1 MGATTARR
9 HESGLL
15 WASRPALWTL
25 TRITMSRPFGPIRR
39 VPRLGWVASDPTLIR
54 AVLNDHQHFTLL
66 GEGGV
71 GHLWEQVLGPYVTRL
86 FDGPGH
92 ADLRRRAR
100 DLFTEDNSAALVER
114 AAGPVYADVTARLAA
129 GDRVDV
135 AAAARL
141 VVGRLMADLLGLQI
155 PQDSP
160 DSAYLDTFAAG
171 ERLAALALDT
181 AASTELP
188 PERIEAAKE
197 IVASLTSG
205 VPAAYAGADPDTL
218 LGRCREAGITLE
230 EASGLA
236 SLLLV
241 AGTETAASAM
251 ARTIA
256 LIHDTGQQEPLLA
269 DPGLVGDAVREGL
282 RVTTPAPVIGRHVS
296 ADVTVAGRRLRRDER
311 ILLVTYAADNLAGG
325 FDLARPYDP
334 RSRQLWFGAGR
345 HLCLGAPV
353 ARAEIARMVTAVR
366 APGRP
371 YRIVSR
377 SYARKVMI
385 PSYASLVIELD
396 R

>member
-1 MGATTARR
+1 MGATTAER
-9 HESGLL
+9 HESRLL

-25 TRITMSRPFGPIRR
+25 TRITMARPFGPIRR
-39 VPRLGWVASDPTLIR
+39 VPRLGWVASEPTLIR
-54 AVLNDHQHFTLL
+54 AVLNDHEHFTLL

-71 GHLWEQVLGPYVTRL
+71 GHLWEQILGPYVTRL
-86 FDGPGH
+86 FDGAGH

-100 DLFTEDNSAALVER
+100 DLFTEENSAALVER

-129 GDRVDV
+129 GGQVDV
-135 AAAARL
+135 AASARL

-155 PQDSP
+155 PPDSP
-160 DSAYLDTFAAG
+160 DSTYLETFAAG

-197 IVASLTSG
+197 IVKSLTSG
-205 VPAAYAGADPDTL
+205 VPAAYASAEPDTL

-251 ARTIA
+251 ARTVA
-256 LIHDTGQQEPLLA
+256 LIHDTRQQEPLLA
-269 DPGLVGDAVREGL
+269 DPGLIRDAVREGL

-296 ADVTVAGRRLRRDER
+296 ADVTVADRRLRKDER

-325 FDLARPYDP
+325 FDLTRPYDP

-353 ARAEIARMVTAVR
+353 ARAEIARMVEAVC
-366 APGRP
+366 AAGRP
-371 YRIVSR
+371 YRIISR

-385 PSYASLVIELD
+385 PSYASLVVELD
-396 R
+396 

>member
-1 MGATTARR
+1 M
-9 HESGLL
+9 
-15 WASRPALWTL
+15 ASE
-25 TRITMSRPFGPIRR
+25 
-39 VPRLGWVASDPTLIR
+39 PTLIR
-54 AVLNDHQHFTLL
+54 AVLNDHEHFTLL

-71 GHLWEQVLGPYVTRL
+71 GHLWEQILGPYVTRL
-86 FDGPGH
+86 FDGAGH

-100 DLFTEDNSAALVER
+100 DLFTEENSAALVER

-129 GDRVDV
+129 GNQVDV

-141 VVGRLMADLLGLQI
+141 VVGRLMADLLGLQL
-155 PQDSP
+155 PPDSP
-160 DSAYLDTFAAG
+160 DSTYLETFTAG

-188 PERIEAAKE
+188 PERIEAAKQ
-197 IVASLTSG
+197 IVKSLTSG
-205 VPAAYAGADPDTL
+205 VPAAYASAEPDTL

-251 ARTIA
+251 ARTVA

-269 DPGLVGDAVREGL
+269 DHGLIGDAVREGL

-296 ADVTVAGRRLRRDER
+296 ADVTLAGRRLRRDER

-353 ARAEIARMVTAVR
+353 ARAEIARMVAAVC
-366 APGRP
+366 AAGRP

-377 SYARKVMI
+377 SYAQKVMI
-385 PSYASLVIELD
+385 PSYASLVVELD
-396 R
+396 

>member
-1 MGATTARR
+1 MGATTAER
-9 HESGLL
+9 HESRLL
-15 WASRPALWTL
+15 WASRPALWAL
-25 TRITMSRPFGPIRR
+25 TRITMARPFGPIRR
-39 VPRLGWVASDPTLIR
+39 VPRLGWVASEPTLIR
-54 AVLNDHQHFTLL
+54 AVLNDHEHFTLL

-86 FDGPGH
+86 FDGAGH

-100 DLFTEDNSAALVER
+100 DLFTEENSAALLER
-114 AAGPVYADVTARLAA
+114 AAGPVYADVTARLTA
-129 GDRVDV
+129 GSQVDV

-141 VVGRLMADLLGLQI
+141 VVGRLMADLLGLQL
-155 PQDSP
+155 PPDSP
-160 DSAYLDTFAAG
+160 DSTYLETFAAG

-197 IVASLTSG
+197 IVRSLTSG
-205 VPAAYAGADPDTL
+205 VPAAYASAEPDTL
-218 LGRCREAGITLE
+218 LGRCRDAGITLE

-251 ARTIA
+251 ARTVA
-256 LIHDTGQQEPLLA
+256 LIHDTRQQEPLRA
-269 DPGLVGDAVREGL
+269 DPGLIPDAVREGL
-282 RVTTPAPVIGRHVS
+282 RVTTPAPVIGRHVT
-296 ADVTVAGRRLRRDER
+296 ADVTVAGRRLCRDER

-345 HLCLGAPV
+345 HLCLGAPI
-353 ARAEIARMVTAVR
+353 ARAEIARMVEAVC
-366 APGRP
+366 AAGRP
-371 YRIVSR
+371 YRIISR

-385 PSYASLVIELD
+385 PSYASLVVELE
-396 R
+396 